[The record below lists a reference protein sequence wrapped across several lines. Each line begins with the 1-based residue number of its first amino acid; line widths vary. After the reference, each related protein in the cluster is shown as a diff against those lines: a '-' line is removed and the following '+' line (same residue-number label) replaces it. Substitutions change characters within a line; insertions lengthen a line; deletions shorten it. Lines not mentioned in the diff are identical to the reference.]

1 MQKILDAKHN
11 FLGIEKEISSFEHSK
26 IVVLPVPYQHST
38 AAGYETKKAP
48 QAILAASHQV
58 ETFDEETKRELANE
72 RGIATLTPFALTKK
86 THEAA
91 LQLIFDTVLKLVQQ
105 EKFVVTIGGDHT
117 ITTATI
123 AAHSKLYSNLSVLHF
138 GAHSHLRSHHQ
149 GDKFCNVSAMARV
162 CEFLDPHQ
170 LVQVGIRSQS
180 KEEAEFIHKQGV
192 HSFFM
197 HEIRSG
203 MYTKVLKYWDD
214 YVVDALTDNVYIT
227 FDVGAFDPSIVP
239 AVAAPE
245 PNGLMWN
252 ETMQCFKK
260 IIRKRRIVGFD
271 VVELSPVKELPY
283 ADKAVAKLISKIL
296 NYAL

>member
-1 MQKILDAKHN
+1 
-11 FLGIEKEISSFEHSK
+11 
-26 IVVLPVPYQHST
+26 
-38 AAGYETKKAP
+38 
-48 QAILAASHQV
+48 
-58 ETFDEETKRELANE
+58 
-72 RGIATLTPFALTKK
+72 
-86 THEAA
+86 
-91 LQLIFDTVLKLVQQ
+91 
-105 EKFVVTIGGDHT
+105 
-117 ITTATI
+117 
-123 AAHSKLYSNLSVLHF
+123 
-138 GAHSHLRSHHQ
+138 
-149 GDKFCNVSAMARV
+149 
-162 CEFLDPHQ
+162 
-170 LVQVGIRSQS
+170 
-180 KEEAEFIHKQGV
+180 
-192 HSFFM
+192 M

-239 AVAAPE
+239 AVATPE